1 VLIAIPMYL
10 FLLFL
15 GLWTILGQLFVV
27 GPIKDLV
34 SMEEVAEVI
43 QELRRKAIREKF
55 EEMEVVK

>member
-1 VLIAIPMYL
+1 MYL